1 MLDRGLDF
9 VFNRP
14 VPRKV
19 KTVARR
25 SPQQKRAADTVEVLL
40 DATEI
45 ELARRGFHKTTTN
58 HIAQAAG
65 VSIGTLYHYF
75 PTKEALVAA
84 VVERLWRGEVE
95 AFARTAPAF
104 ADKPLREAIH
114 DALRALCE
122 HVASK
127 SEVYRSWYVEAS
139 QLGDL
144 GAGLAMS
151 GQATAFVRAALEAAG
166 PQVRVRDVGFA
177 SDLVVKTSLAM
188 IRTGA
193 RDYEGALKDGTLARE
208 LADMIARY
216 LLVDGSPP

>member
-75 PTKEALVAA
+75 PTKEALVTA
-84 VVERLWRGEVE
+84 VVHRMWQGELLAVMKHAHAFEHAPLATAIRGAVKALAEEV
-95 AFARTAPAF
+95 ARQL
-104 ADKPLREAIH
+104 PL
-114 DALRALCE
+114 
-122 HVASK
+122 
-127 SEVYRSWYVEAS
+127 YRSWYVDAPH
-139 QLGDL
+139 LGEL
-144 GAGLAMS
+144 KQGLTMTNA
-151 GQATAFVRAALEAAG
+151 ATEFVRDALEKRRDEVRPRDLAFAA
-166 PQVRVRDVGFA
+166 
-177 SDLVVKTSLAM
+177 DLTVKTALAM

>member
-1 MLDRGLDF
+1 M
-9 VFNRP
+9 
-14 VPRKV
+14 PRKV

-25 SPQQKRAADTVEVLL
+25 SPQQKRAEETVRVLL

-45 ELARRGFHKTTTN
+45 ELARRGFHETTTN

-84 VVERLWRGEVE
+84 VVERMWRGELE
-95 AFARTAPAF
+95 ALAKTAPAF
-104 ADKPLREAIH
+104 ATRPLRDAIH
-114 DALRALCE
+114 EALRALCA

-127 SEVYRSWYVEAS
+127 IDVYRSWYVDAS

-151 GQATAFVRAALEAAG
+151 GEATAFVRAALEAAG
-166 PQVRVRDVGFA
+166 PVVRVRDVGFA
-177 SDLVVKTSLAM
+177 ADLVVKTALAM
-188 IRTGA
+188 VRTGA
-193 RDYEGALKDGTLARE
+193 RDYEGALEDGTLARE
-208 LADMIARY
+208 LADMLARY
-216 LLVDGSPP
+216 LLVDQ